1 MTHAAL
7 KEAARA
13 AAMAR
18 RAEAHA
24 AHSGDA
30 ARHLRAVLAAH
41 AGRPLSGY
49 MPMRSEIDPL
59 PAMAAH
65 RGPVAVPVIEGKGQP
80 LRFRA
85 WHPSAPMVPGR
96 FGALIP
102 ETGDWIT
109 PEVLI
114 VPLVAFDR
122 AGNRLGYGGGFYDRT
137 LAKLRA
143 AGNPLAV
150 GVGLAGQEVP
160 AVPRED
166 FDQRLDWMVT
176 ERAAFRIAAA

>member
-137 LAKLRA
+137 LEALRA
-143 AGNPLAV
+143 RGPVTAIGFAWAAQETDTLPL
-150 GVGLAGQEVP
+150 EP
-160 AVPRED
+160 T
-166 FDQRLDWMVT
+166 DQPLDLIVT
-176 ERAAFRIAAA
+176 ESGILRPVR